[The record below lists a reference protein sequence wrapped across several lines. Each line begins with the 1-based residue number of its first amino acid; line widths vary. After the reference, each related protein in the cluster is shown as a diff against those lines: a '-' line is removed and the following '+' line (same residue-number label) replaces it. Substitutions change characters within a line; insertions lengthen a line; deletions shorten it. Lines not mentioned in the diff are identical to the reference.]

1 MKQRVT
7 NSIMD
12 QLSIEGVEYIF
23 GVTGKAISPFI
34 DAILDFKN
42 IKFIAAKHETGAALM
57 AYGYAQASGKIGVC
71 CGTTG
76 GGSTNLATG
85 VATAYMNSV
94 PLLVFTGQIS
104 TFEFGKGAFQES
116 TGYGQTINSVDFFKS
131 ITKESLF
138 IDKLDNITETIQHA
152 IKLAT
157 TGRMGPVHIN
167 IPFNLQLAEIDYN
180 GADRR
185 DDSGSIENSNF
196 HHEILK
202 AVHLIKESDNP
213 VFLVG
218 WGAVLSG
225 ASRDIVDIAEQ
236 YDIPVATTIQGKGG
250 IPSNHYLCLGI
261 FGICGHSLASDFIF
275 EQADLLIAI
284 GTTFGEFSTFNW
296 DERIIN
302 NKKLIQIDID
312 HREIGKNFPVN
323 IGITGDARLVLKNLK
338 SELAKS
344 GLEPKGTGK
353 MVEQLINRSGRFA
366 NAHLMDDSNVPLKP
380 PRIMKEIRDN
390 TPDNTLFLADSG
402 AHWAW
407 AMHYLPVHHGGGFYP
422 TLGLGSMG
430 ASICS
435 AIGVKLGK
443 PDHPVVCIC
452 GDGSF
457 LMYGNEITTAEHY
470 NIPVIWVILNDARY
484 NLPAFSMKKQYNRTI
499 GVDFRKVDFSKLS
512 EVFGVKG
519 IRIEKPG
526 ELAAHLGEAIRLNKP
541 VVMDVI
547 IDPDEIPPV
556 GKRKLNP

>member
-196 HHEILK
+196 HYEILK

-250 IPSNHYLCLGI
+250 IPSNHYL
-261 FGICGHSLASDFIF
+261 
-275 EQADLLIAI
+275 
-284 GTTFGEFSTFNW
+284 
-296 DERIIN
+296 
-302 NKKLIQIDID
+302 
-312 HREIGKNFPVN
+312 
-323 IGITGDARLVLKNLK
+323 
-338 SELAKS
+338 
-344 GLEPKGTGK
+344 
-353 MVEQLINRSGRFA
+353 
-366 NAHLMDDSNVPLKP
+366 
-380 PRIMKEIRDN
+380 
-390 TPDNTLFLADSG
+390 
-402 AHWAW
+402 
-407 AMHYLPVHHGGGFYP
+407 
-422 TLGLGSMG
+422 
-430 ASICS
+430 
-435 AIGVKLGK
+435 
-443 PDHPVVCIC
+443 
-452 GDGSF
+452 
-457 LMYGNEITTAEHY
+457 
-470 NIPVIWVILNDARY
+470 
-484 NLPAFSMKKQYNRTI
+484 
-499 GVDFRKVDFSKLS
+499 
-512 EVFGVKG
+512 
-519 IRIEKPG
+519 
-526 ELAAHLGEAIRLNKP
+526 
-541 VVMDVI
+541 
-547 IDPDEIPPV
+547 
-556 GKRKLNP
+556 